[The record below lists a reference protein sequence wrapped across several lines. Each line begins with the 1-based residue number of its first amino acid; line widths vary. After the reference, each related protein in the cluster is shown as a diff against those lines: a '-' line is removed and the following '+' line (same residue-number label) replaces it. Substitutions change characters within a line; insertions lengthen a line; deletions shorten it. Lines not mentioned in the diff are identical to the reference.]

1 MDQRLKATTRQLRA
15 KLKLN
20 KDPKGRNVTKQPAKC
35 LPALNLH

>member
-20 KDPKGRNVTKQPAKC
+20 KDPKGRNVTKCSAKYSE
-35 LPALNLH
+35 ASNLH